1 MTVSHPDPGEV
12 DRFLRG
18 ELSGGAN
25 RRLVRSLLSMWRICR
40 DELGQIWGHD
50 HHLPSILRARAAAGR
65 AGCAA
70 CGDYSHA
77 FEGLLPLLRA
87 RAEEISRERRLLPGL
102 IACLH
107 TRPVPELKDL
117 LAEGEG
123 RSWLLC
129 EWLIEEL
136 RPLLYVDPPRARE
149 LAELAVAIAGS
160 LDPEIYGIPLIRD
173 LQARAW
179 THVGEALRV
188 LSDLRSAEEALVT
201 AEDLVAQ
208 GTGDALEEAQ
218 VHELLAALR
227 RDQHR
232 PAEAH
237 ELLDEVIRV
246 YRQYRDSHLVGRAF
260 IQKGEVHGSCGEL
273 EPAIRWLRRGLDLID
288 PTRDRHL
295 DLPVRQS
302 LMLYLHE
309 SGRHREARFL
319 LKASRPEFRQHG
331 GELLNLRLL
340 WLEGKIHGSLGFV
353 DKAEEC
359 LAEARQGF
367 IRLGIGFSAAA
378 VSLDLAAFYAGQGRS
393 AEIRRLSAEM
403 LLIFQARDLHQE
415 AVAALI
421 AFQRAVA
428 MEGVSSKLLADLRS
442 YLERAPKD
450 PQLRFEPA

>member
-1 MTVSHPDPGEV
+1 MTVSHPDPGDVES
-12 DRFLRG
+12 FLRG
-18 ELSGGAN
+18 ELSGGEN
-25 RRLVRSLLSMWRICR
+25 RRLVRSLLAAWRICR
-40 DELGQIWGHD
+40 DELGQIWQENHR
-50 HHLPSILRARAAAGR
+50 LPSVLQARAAASRSDYGR
-65 AGCAA
+65 
-70 CGDYSHA
+70 A

-87 RAEEISRERRLLPGL
+87 RAVEVLRERQLLPEL
-102 IACLH
+102 IAHLR
-107 TRPVPELKDL
+107 TRSVLELRDL
-117 LAEGEG
+117 LERDERL
-123 RSWLLC
+123 RSWLFC

-136 RPLLYVDPPRARE
+136 RPSFSYDPPRARE

-160 LDPEIYGIPLIRD
+160 LDLETYGAPLVYD

-179 THVGEALRV
+179 AHLGEALRV
-188 LSDLRSAEEALVT
+188 LSDLRSAEDAFTL
-201 AEDLVAQ
+201 AEDLVIQ

-218 VHELLAALR
+218 VHELEAALR

-237 ELLDEVIRV
+237 QLLDEVIRV

-260 IQKGEVHGSCGEL
+260 IQKGEVYGTCGEL
-273 EPAIRWLRRGLDLID
+273 EPAIRWLRKGLELID
-288 PTRDRHL
+288 PIRERHL
-295 DLPVRQS
+295 DLSVRQS

-319 LKASRPEFRQHG
+319 LKASRSDFQQHG
-331 GELLNLRLL
+331 GELLNLRLI

-378 VSLDLAAFYAGQGRS
+378 VSLDLAALYAGQGRS

-403 LLIFQARDLHQE
+403 LLIFRSRDLHQE

-442 YLERAPKD
+442 YLERARKD

>member
-1 MTVSHPDPGEV
+1 MTVSHPDPGDVES
-12 DRFLRG
+12 FLRG
-18 ELSGGAN
+18 ELSGGEN
-25 RRLVRSLLSMWRICR
+25 RRLVRSLLAAWRICR
-40 DELGQIWGHD
+40 DELGQIWHES
-50 HHLPSILRARAAAGR
+50 HRLPSILRTRAAAGR
-65 AGCAA
+65 
-70 CGDYSHA
+70 GDYGHA
-77 FEGLLPLLRA
+77 FDGLLPVLRA
-87 RAEEISRERRLLPGL
+87 RAEEVARERRLLPEL
-102 IACLH
+102 IVYLR
-107 TRPVPELKDL
+107 TRSVLELREL
-117 LAEGEG
+117 LERDERL
-123 RSWLLC
+123 RSWLFC

-136 RPLLYVDPPRARE
+136 RPSLYFDPPRARE

-160 LDPEIYGIPLIRD
+160 LHLETYGAPLIHD

-179 THVGEALRV
+179 AHMGEALRI
-188 LSDLRSAEEALVT
+188 LSDLRSAESALAM
-201 AEDLVAQ
+201 AEDFVAQ
-208 GTGDALEEAQ
+208 GTGDTLEEAQ
-218 VHELLAALR
+218 VNELKAALR

-237 ELLDEVIRV
+237 QLLDEVIRI

-260 IQKGEVHGSCGEL
+260 IQKGEVYGTCGEL
-273 EPAIRWLRRGLDLID
+273 EPAIRWLRKGLELID
-288 PTRDRHL
+288 PTRERQL
-295 DLPVRQS
+295 DLSVRQS

-319 LKASRPEFRQHG
+319 LKASRSDFQQHG
-331 GELLNLRLL
+331 GELLNLRLI

-378 VSLDLAAFYAGQGRS
+378 VSLDLAALYAGQGRS

-403 LLIFQARDLHQE
+403 LLIFQSRDLHQE

-442 YLERAPKD
+442 YLERARKD

>member
-1 MTVSHPDPGEV
+1 MTASHLDPGEV

-18 ELSGGAN
+18 ELSGGDN
-25 RRLVRSLLSMWRICR
+25 RRLVRSLISAWRICR
-40 DELGQIWGHD
+40 HP
-50 HHLPSILRARAAAGR
+50 PSILPARADE
-65 AGCAA
+65 
-70 CGDYSHA
+70 DYSHA
-77 FEGLLPLLRA
+77 FEGLLPALRA
-87 RAEEISRERRLLPGL
+87 KAEEVSRERRLLPGL
-102 IACLH
+102 MAQLR
-107 TRPVPELKDL
+107 TRSVPELKDL
-117 LAEGEG
+117 LVGEG
-123 RSWLLC
+123 KLRRWLFC
-129 EWLIEEL
+129 EQLIEEL
-136 RPLLYVDPPRARE
+136 RRSLYIDPLGAKDM
-149 LAELAVAIAGS
+149 AELAVAIAMS
-160 LDPEIYGIPLIRD
+160 LDPEAYGVSLIRD

-179 THVGEALRV
+179 AHAGDALRV
-188 LSDLRSAEEALVT
+188 LSDLRSAEEAFAT
-201 AEDLVAQ
+201 AENLVLQ

-218 VHELLAALR
+218 IHELEAALR

-237 ELLDEVIRV
+237 RLLDEVIAV

-273 EPAIRWLRRGLDLID
+273 EPAIRWLRKGLDLID

-295 DLPVRQS
+295 DLSVRQS
-302 LMLYLHE
+302 LMLCLHE

-319 LKASRPEFRQHG
+319 LKASRPEFQQHG
-331 GELLNLRLL
+331 GELLNLRLG
-340 WLEGKIHGSLGFV
+340 WLEGKIYGSLGFV

-367 IRLGIGFSAAA
+367 IRLEIGFSAAA
-378 VSLDLAAFYAGQGRS
+378 VSLDLAALYASQGRS
-393 AEIRRLSAEM
+393 AEIHRLSAEM

-442 YLERAPKD
+442 YLERARKD

>member
-18 ELSGGAN
+18 ELSGGTN
-25 RRLVRSLLSMWRICR
+25 RQLVRSLLAAWRICR
-40 DELGQIWGHD
+40 DELGQIWEHN
-50 HHLPSILRARAAAGR
+50 HRLPSVLRARVAAGR
-65 AGCAA
+65 LPANS
-70 CGDYSHA
+70 DYSRS
-77 FEGLLPLLRA
+77 FEGLLPILRA
-87 RAEEISRERRLLPGL
+87 RAEEVSRERRLLPGL
-102 IACLH
+102 IAHLR
-107 TRPVPELKDL
+107 TLSVSELRDL
-117 LAEGEG
+117 LVGEGEL
-123 RSWLLC
+123 RSWLFC

-136 RPLLYVDPPRARE
+136 RPFLYIDPPRARE
-149 LAELAVAIAGS
+149 LAELAVTIAES
-160 LDPEIYGIPLIRD
+160 LDPEAYGVPLIRD

-179 THVGEALRV
+179 SHAGEALRV
-188 LSDLRSAEEALVT
+188 LSDLRSAERASAR

-218 VHELLAALR
+218 VHELKAALR
-227 RDQHR
+227 QDQHR

-237 ELLDEVIRV
+237 GLLDAVIRV

-260 IQKGEVHGSCGEL
+260 IQKGEVYGSCEEL
-273 EPAIRWLRRGLDLID
+273 EPAILWLRKGLELVD
-288 PTRDRHL
+288 PTRERHL
-295 DLPVRQS
+295 DLSVRQS

-319 LKASRPEFRQHG
+319 LKASRSEFQQHG

-353 DKAEEC
+353 EKAEEC

-378 VSLDLAAFYAGQGRS
+378 VSLDLAALYAGQGRS

-403 LLIFQARDLHQE
+403 LLIFQSRDLHQQ

-428 MEGVSSKLLADLRS
+428 LEGVSSKLLVDLRS
-442 YLERAPKD
+442 YLERARKD

>member
-1 MTVSHPDPGEV
+1 MTVSHSDPGEV

-25 RRLVRSLLSMWRICR
+25 RQLVRALLAAWRICR
-40 DELGQIWGHD
+40 DEIGQIWDHD
-50 HHLPSILRARAAAGR
+50 HRLPSVLRARAAAGR
-65 AGCAA
+65 LPASS
-70 CGDYSHA
+70 DYSHA

-87 RAEEISRERRLLPGL
+87 KAEEVSRERRLLPGL
-102 IACLH
+102 IAHLR
-107 TRPVPELKDL
+107 TRSVPELRDL
-117 LAEGEG
+117 LVGEGEL
-123 RSWLLC
+123 RSWLFC

-136 RPLLYVDPPRARE
+136 RPSLYVDPPRARE

-160 LDPEIYGIPLIRD
+160 LDPESYGVPLIHD

-179 THVGEALRV
+179 AHAAEALRV
-188 LSDLRSAEEALVT
+188 LWVLRNAEGAMAT
-201 AEDLVAQ
+201 AEDLVGQ

-218 VHELLAALR
+218 VHEIKAALW

-237 ELLDEVIRV
+237 RLLDEVIRV

-295 DLPVRQS
+295 DLSVRQS

-319 LKASRPEFRQHG
+319 LKASRPEFHQHG
-331 GELLNLRLL
+331 GELLNLRLV

-353 DKAEEC
+353 EKAEEC
-359 LAEARQGF
+359 LTGARQGF

-378 VSLDLAAFYAGQGRS
+378 VSLDLAALYAGQGRP

-442 YLERAPKD
+442 YLERARKD